1 MLPRSLDLRWPRAV
15 TALAVGL
22 VGAASSAAV
31 VGTLVAPVLR
41 LTVEGI
47 LSPALLEWAVALPAG
62 LTSVLAATW
71 TIRAGAVSRGRG
83 TLGAFG
89 LAMVAA
95 AGLALFVVGA
105 LLGELEPLLALVGA
119 LAGSI
124 FAAPFGVLLGLL
136 CRPVLRRLEQVRRNP
151 SYVGRTRIV
160 VEVAVWT
167 IAVGLVAAFASV
179 GVTAMVL
186 AWTCVG
192 LGLVAMGVAGIVH
205 AHRVRWLA
213 RVAARRVDGWAI
225 YPFEAVDVPI
235 GIARWTAIPDPKG
248 QRPGVLCRLA
258 AGGPL
263 AELRIPAALLS

>member
-1 MLPRSLDLRWPRAV
+1 MLPRSIDLRWPRAF

-31 VGTLVAPVLR
+31 VGILLAPALR

-47 LSPALLEWAVALPAG
+47 LSPALLEWALALPAG
-62 LTSVLAATW
+62 LTSVLAAAW
-71 TIRAGAVSRGRG
+71 TIRAGAVSRGA
-83 TLGAFG
+83 LGAFG
-89 LAMVAA
+89 LSMVAA

-136 CRPVLRRLEQVRRNP
+136 CRPVLQRLEQVRRNP

-160 VEVAVWT
+160 VEVAAWAIV
-167 IAVGLVAAFASV
+167 VGLVAALASV

-192 LGLVAMGVAGIVH
+192 LGAVAMGVAGIVH

-225 YPFEAVDVPI
+225 FPFEAVDVPI
-235 GIARWTAIPDPKG
+235 GIARWTAIPDPEG